1 MKKVTLLLLCT
12 VLVQFSFGQTINWS
26 YNLGAGINPQVPAI
40 ANDGTIYIGSE
51 DNANFHAINPDGTL
65 KWVYAQLTDN
75 VYSSASIA
83 SDGTIYVGAKDSY
96 IHAINPDGSQKWT
109 FLMAGDPIL
118 ASPAISN
125 NGTIYSGCDGDI
137 MYAINP
143 DGTEKWKFTTAGF
156 NIRSTPAVAA
166 DGTVYIASDDDNV
179 YALNPADGTVNWSYP
194 VGGDVEG
201 CISIDTDGTIFLG
214 VDEGTPNGSVFA
226 INPNG
231 TLKWQSVNTG
241 RVLSSPA
248 IANGFVYFGTKDTN
262 KLYALNATTGVEAWS
277 YTAGDIILSSPA
289 VGDDG
294 KIYFGSFDD
303 KLYCLNSDGTLN
315 FDLELSVGNN
325 IWSSPAI
332 KNGNLF
338 IGSYDGS
345 LYSIDI
351 PSTDLASSNW
361 PMFGKNLQ
369 HTSSADVS
377 LGITDFNSK
386 HGQSLK
392 VFYEN
397 GELNIKIEEFN
408 GIAKVAL
415 FDMLGRN
422 VKSQTLAFGSNNFE
436 KIRLENVKSGIY
448 IVNIQTENNSVIGS
462 IKFIINN

>member
-1 MKKVTLLLLCT
+1 
-12 VLVQFSFGQTINWS
+12 
-26 YNLGAGINPQVPAI
+26 
-40 ANDGTIYIGSE
+40 
-51 DNANFHAINPDGTL
+51 
-65 KWVYAQLTDN
+65 
-75 VYSSASIA
+75 
-83 SDGTIYVGAKDSY
+83 
-96 IHAINPDGSQKWT
+96 
-109 FLMAGDPIL
+109 
-118 ASPAISN
+118 
-125 NGTIYSGCDGDI
+125 

-143 DGTEKWKFTTAGF
+143 DGTEKWTFTTAGF